1 MDEIAR
7 WGQWSDRV
15 RGQLLLVCVCSR
27 IVNGT
32 KTTKATLMQTL
43 WTWRAFCVFL
53 GVDLYLKLG
62 QIRGYRL
69 AN

>member
-43 WTWRAFCVFL
+43 DVESVLCVFR
-53 GVDLYLKLG
+53 GRFIS
-62 QIRGYRL
+62 QIRP
-69 AN
+69 N

>member
-43 WTWRAFCVFL
+43 D
-53 GVDLYLKLG
+53 VDPE
-62 QIRGYRL
+62 RFVCF
-69 AN
+69 

>member
-43 WTWRAFCVFL
+43 DVESVLCVF
-53 GVDLYLKLG
+53 
-62 QIRGYRL
+62 
-69 AN
+69 

>member
-32 KTTKATLMQTL
+32 KTTKATLMQTRP

-62 QIRGYRL
+62 LIRS
-69 AN
+69 NWV